1 MRFMIIDTCEIIM
14 NTHVRSSI
22 LLVAE
27 KSIKHP
33 LLYNKRKILN
43 LYEITS
49 QDKLNDFMR
58 SPRHIIIH
66 ISFYVK
72 KIKLSVANSNLKKRR
87 NNF

>member
-14 NTHVRSSI
+14 NTHVRLSI

-33 LLYNKRKILN
+33 LLYNKSKILN
-43 LYEITS
+43 LYEVTS

-58 SPRHIIIH
+58 SPCHIIIL
-66 ISFYVK
+66 ISFYVR
-72 KIKLSVANSNLKKRR
+72 KLNILWQIQI
-87 NNF
+87 

>member
-1 MRFMIIDTCEIIM
+1 MSFMIIDTCEIIM
-14 NTHVRSSI
+14 NTHVRSST

-33 LLYNKRKILN
+33 LLYNKSKILN

-58 SPRHIIIH
+58 SPRHIIIL

-72 KIKLSVANSNLKKRR
+72 KLNILWQIQI
-87 NNF
+87 